1 MPFLL
6 ATPQRGFIV
15 LTAIEHAKDDNGIAR
30 NRERDRD
37 APLETDGAQSRPN
50 LVAPRPAL
58 RKVLKPQAVREDT
71 IEIGCCSGLAGPSD
85 KKIEEMVELP
95 LRSRSEDHTHN
106 NSTTSVGARLVTS
119 LDPLRDSAA
128 VGHVG
133 GIGLVFL
140 VGRDDLLLQPSIEG
154 VITIPQRPEALADDV
169 AFARVLAALHL
180 GLYHLRHVLREGDA
194 QRTAGRHGRVSQR
207 ALLARSFP

>member
-1 MPFLL
+1 M
-6 ATPQRGFIV
+6 TS
-15 LTAIEHAKDDNGIAR
+15 
-30 NRERDRD
+30 
-37 APLETDGAQSRPN
+37 LETVNATVMRRSKPMVRSPGRISSRR
-50 LVAPRPAL
+50 VPRSGKCSS
-58 RKVLKPQAVREDT
+58 RKQYART
-71 IEIGCCSGLAGPSD
+71 RSRIGCCSGLAGPSD

-106 NSTTSVGARLVTS
+106 NSTSVGARLVTS